1 MRWWVDLPY
10 QIFKRLLAF
19 FLDLVQAWSRPF
31 LLLLLF
37 LLVGSNCREPQFFSI
52 SLPSQHLSP
61 AYGMRVWLSSIRIDD
76 FHLHLSGSSE
86 DKGVAVSIFHTGASN
101 TVSMCETLGRRFLS
115 WVLDKGPYW
124 RSVFSAGLRWVSWKE
139 GKGVLFQWMMVV
151 NTFQHECLVHRC
163 WQSIW
168 VPLSCMP

>member
-1 MRWWVDLPY
+1 MMRWWVDLPY

-37 LLVGSNCREPQFFSI
+37 LLVGSNRREPQFFSI

-101 TVSMCETLGRRFLS
+101 TVSMCETLGETIPELSLGFL
-115 WVLDKGPYW
+115 GPYW
-124 RSVFSAGLRWVSWKE
+124 RSVFSAGLRVSGEKKA
-139 GKGVLFQWMMVV
+139 KGSPVFNGW
-151 NTFQHECLVHRC
+151 
-163 WQSIW
+163 W
-168 VPLSCMP
+168 